1 MNTNIAESARELS
14 EGWGIFLFIAY
25 RSVSEVTF
33 YWWGVGGRNLSN
45 NYQFDWVFENV
56 WYWIHFYFNTIFAV
70 SYIGLVVLWKEI
82 CAGNASQLSCKNGK
96 NHKY

>member
-14 EGWGIFLFIAY
+14 EGRGMFLFEAY

-33 YWWGVGGRNLSN
+33 YWWGMGCKNLSN

-56 WYWIHFYFNTIFAV
+56 WYWIHFYFNKIFAV
-70 SYIGLVVLWKEI
+70 SYIGLAVLWKEI
-82 CAGNASQLSCKNGK
+82 CAGNVTIVV
-96 NHKY
+96 

>member
-14 EGWGIFLFIAY
+14 EGRGMF
-25 RSVSEVTF
+25 
-33 YWWGVGGRNLSN
+33 SN

-82 CAGNASQLSCKNGK
+82 CAGNVTVVV
-96 NHKY
+96 